1 VARANHLGEYLRARR
16 ARVTP
21 AEVGL
26 VPGPRRR
33 LAGLRRDELAMLAGI
48 SSEYLQRLEQ
58 GRDRHPSAEVLDS
71 IARALRMDA
80 WATAHLHQLAHSAP
94 RRQRAAHEHVSAA
107 VAELIDQFPMPALVV
122 SRYQDVLAAN
132 PIARALSPGYEVGQN
147 LSRWRFLDPAAKQ
160 VHPDWDDATAVAVG
174 GLRALSADGPDD
186 PRLRALV
193 SELSSASERF
203 KQLWEHADVGY
214 PKGIIHIRHPEV
226 GDLYLTRTQLDLAQS
241 PGQYLLTLHAPPNS
255 ASMRALDQLRASLPK
270 NPVSDLA
277 P

>member
-1 VARANHLGEYLRARR
+1 
-16 ARVTP
+16 VTP

-58 GRDRHPSAEVLDS
+58 GRDRHPSTEVLDS
-71 IARALRMDA
+71 IARALA
-80 WATAHLHQLAHSAP
+80 
-94 RRQRAAHEHVSAA
+94 
-107 VAELIDQFPMPALVV
+107 
-122 SRYQDVLAAN
+122 
-132 PIARALSPGYEVGQN
+132 PGYAVGQN

-160 VHPDWDDATAVAVG
+160 VYPDWDDAAALAVR

-193 SELSSASERF
+193 SELLSGSERF

-214 PKGIIHIRHPEV
+214 PKGNIHIRHPEV

-241 PGQYLLTLHAPPNS
+241 PGQYIITLHAPANS
-255 ASMRALDQLRASLPK
+255 ASMHALDRLRASLQN
-270 NPVSDLA
+270 NPVSDRGETRSSRDSDTKDQPDEDSA
-277 P
+277 DTDDTND

>member
-1 VARANHLGEYLRARR
+1 
-16 ARVTP
+16 
-21 AEVGL
+21 
-26 VPGPRRR
+26 
-33 LAGLRRDELAMLAGI
+33 MLAGI

-58 GRDRHPSAEVLDS
+58 GRDRHPSTEVLGS

-80 WATAHLHQLAHSAP
+80 KATAYLHQLAYPTSRRLRAP
-94 RRQRAAHEHVSAA
+94 QEQVSAA
-107 VAELIDQFPMPALVV
+107 IAELIDQFPMPAVVV

-160 VHPDWDDATAVAVG
+160 VYPDWDDAAALAVR
-174 GLRALSADGPDD
+174 GLRALSADGPDDD

-214 PKGIIHIRHPEV
+214 PKGIIHIRHPGV

-241 PGQYLLTLHAPPNS
+241 PGQFILTLHARANS
-255 ASMRALDQLRASLPK
+255 ASAHALDQLRASLPTSS
-270 NPVSDLA
+270 VSDR
-277 P
+277 